1 LYHEVNYDDLLS
13 SLCYC
18 QWYCVSNIIIYYNN
32 DYHDN
37 DDDYDENNNGDNIKE
52 QESDDDK
59 DDDDDDDDYVSE
71 RNEKDVDDH
80 TMMTFG
86 SVQFTHCDQN
96 DRKKPTL
103 LAV

>member
-1 LYHEVNYDDLLS
+1 MT
-13 SLCYC
+13 
-18 QWYCVSNIIIYYNN
+18 IYYDN

-96 DRKKPTL
+96 DWKKPTL

>member
-1 LYHEVNYDDLLS
+1 MYHEVNYDDLLS
-13 SLCYC
+13 TLCYC
-18 QWYCVSNIIIYYNN
+18 QWYCVSNIIIYYDN

-59 DDDDDDDDYVSE
+59 DDDDDDDYVSE

-86 SVQFTHCDQN
+86 SVKLTHCDQN
-96 DRKKPTL
+96 NWKTPTL